1 LGELDAAQVASEAER
16 LGTVADQLIA
26 GRTVYAPNRRLLD
39 HLGRERG
46 AVYFLGRNEVQATNW
61 RAEHAIGP
69 ASSAARPGW
78 QLHLYE
84 RCDLAGAVQ
93 HPSHRPPV
101 AARPVTLLLPLREPG
116 WSWPTLPSP
125 VPRVPL
131 RAKAVLIPAA
141 PFGPRRGRAVARLVR
156 RSGAPTAASPV
167 AMAVH
172 TSAIT

>member
-46 AVYFLGRNEVQATNW
+46 AVYFLGRNGVQATNW

-69 ASSAARPGW
+69 APSAARPGW
-78 QLHLYE
+78 QLHLHE

-93 HPSHRPPV
+93 HPGHRPPV
-101 AARPVTLLLPLREPG
+101 AA
-116 WSWPTLPSP
+116 
-125 VPRVPL
+125 
-131 RAKAVLIPAA
+131 
-141 PFGPRRGRAVARLVR
+141 
-156 RSGAPTAASPV
+156 
-167 AMAVH
+167 
-172 TSAIT
+172 